1 MEDIE
6 KIQLDRLLEENRR
19 LKIAID
25 ELSALND
32 IATAITSN
40 QSVESVIDLIVRKC
54 IKHLKVQQ
62 AVVML
67 LNENDM
73 INPFHTMIRKQET
86 INNVLPFRLDNQLTG
101 WMLKNKS
108 PLLVNNFKDD
118 YRFKFNVEKEFPVTT
133 LLSVPMLL
141 KNKMIGLLTVFNKHS
156 DHGFTIEDQRLL
168 SIMAAQS
175 AHIIENARL
184 YEKEQ
189 ILIKFQEEMRLANDI
204 QVNLLPKSKPEIS
217 HYSIDGKS
225 IPAKEV
231 GGDYFDFIPLKNND
245 LTFCLGDISGKGIP
259 AALLMANLQAS
270 LRGQTLMDIPC
281 KDCVAFTNN
290 LLFNSTDTNKYAT
303 LFYGVLHSSENK
315 ITYCNA
321 GHNEP
326 ILIDQAGN
334 VSRLKEGGIVVG
346 ILPGMIYEEKTID
359 FLSGS
364 LLVVYSDGITEA
376 MDSNEQEFGEERLIS
391 LIKNNKNLSPSD
403 LINLIINTVNDHA
416 GNAEQMD
423 DMTLVIIKG
432 EE

>member
-1 MEDIE
+1 MEDIA
-6 KIQLDRLLEENRR
+6 KSQLDKLKEENRR

-73 INPFHTMIRKQET
+73 VNPFHTMIRKQET
-86 INNVLPFRLDNQLTG
+86 INNILPFRLDNQLTG

-118 YRFKFNVEKEFPVTT
+118 YRFKFNIEEEIPITT
-133 LLSVPMLL
+133 LLSVPMML
-141 KNKMIGLLTVFNKHS
+141 KNKIVGLLTVFNKHS
-156 DHGFTIEDQRLL
+156 ESGFTPEDQRLL

-189 ILIKFQEEMRLANDI
+189 VLIKFQEEMRLANDI
-204 QVNLLPKSKPEIS
+204 QVNLLPKTKPEIL
-217 HYSIDGKS
+217 HYRIDGKS

-231 GGDYFDFIPLKNND
+231 GGDYYDFISLKNNN
-245 LTFCLGDISGKGIP
+245 LVFCLGDISGKGIP
-259 AALLMANLQAS
+259 AALLMANLQAL

-281 KDCVAFTNN
+281 KECIAFTNE
-290 LLFNSTDTNKYAT
+290 LLFNSTDGNKYAT
-303 LFYGVLHSSENK
+303 LFYGVLNTSENK

-326 ILIDQAGN
+326 ILIDQADN
-334 VSRLKEGGIVVG
+334 VSRLKEGGIIVG
-346 ILPGMIYEEKTID
+346 ILPGMVYEERTID
-359 FLSGS
+359 FLPGS

-376 MDSNEQEFGEERLIS
+376 MDSNEEEFGEERLIR
-391 LIKNNKNLSPSD
+391 LIKENKNSAPSE
-403 LINLIINTVNDHA
+403 LIDLIINIVNEYA
-416 GNAEQMD
+416 GNTEQAD
-423 DMTLVIIKG
+423 DMTLVIIKR